1 MWVDDEDKISQIAV
15 INYEGELGLNDEFGS
30 DQQTKI
36 IVRQKLNS
44 QFSPGETVFCTFLN
58 HYVTLDKPHPSNQ
71 LWDCSLFTMDNSEKQ
86 RYEGIK

>member
-36 IVRQKLNS
+36 IVRHKLNS
-44 QFSPGETVFCTFLN
+44 
-58 HYVTLDKPHPSNQ
+58 
-71 LWDCSLFTMDNSEKQ
+71 
-86 RYEGIK
+86 